1 LRSVLDIENISFG
14 YSKDILLFNDFS
26 LTLNVGEIKAIV
38 GPSGVGKSTL
48 FELIL
53 GHRKSHTGS
62 IRALSLSQVFQDP
75 YSSFHPTYTIRDQIS
90 EVTSMEGYNVLLE
103 QMGLEESHLDTLPHK
118 LSGGQ
123 LQRCSILR
131 ALLMKPKLLLLD
143 EPTSALD
150 NLNQLDI
157 MKLIVEYID
166 GMGVLLITHDGDLAR
181 WCADEII
188 TLGNVETDNSPILP
202 LILSQRD

>member
-1 LRSVLDIENISFG
+1 MSLEVLNIQSIRFG
-14 YSKDILLFNDFS
+14 YSKDALLFDDFS
-26 LTLNVGEIKAIV
+26 LNVTQGQIKAIV

-53 GHRKSHTGS
+53 GRSKLYRGTIKAES
-62 IRALSLSQVFQDP
+62 ISQVFQDP
-75 YSSFHPTYTIRDQIS
+75 YSSFHPSYRIRDQIA
-90 EVTSMEGYNVLLE
+90 EVASLEGYEALMMK
-103 QMGLEESHLDTLPHK
+103 MGLKEEHLDALPHK

-157 MKLIVEYID
+157 MKLIVSNLD
-166 GMGVLLITHDGDLAR
+166 GMGVLLITHDAHLAQ
-181 WCADEII
+181 WCADETIR
-188 TLGNVETDNSPILP
+188 LG
-202 LILSQRD
+202 

>member
-1 LRSVLDIENISFG
+1 MRVLEISNLSFG
-14 YSKDILLFNDFS
+14 YTKEKMIFDAFS
-26 LTLNVGEIKAIV
+26 LTLDAGEIKAIV

-53 GHRKSHTGS
+53 GRLQPQKGS
-62 IRALSLSQVFQDP
+62 IQGATLSQVFQDP
-75 YSSFHPTYTIRDQIS
+75 YSSFHPTYTIREQIGDI
-90 EVTSMEGYNVLLE
+90 TSMEGYETLLS
-103 QMGLEESHLDTLPHK
+103 QMGLDESHLNTLPHK

-131 ALLMKPKLLLLD
+131 ALLMKPQLLLLD

-157 MKLIVEYID
+157 MKLIVEHLE
-166 GMGVLLITHDGDLAR
+166 GMGVLLITHDQNLAQ
-181 WCADEII
+181 WCADEIV
-188 TLGNVETDNSPILP
+188 TLATA
-202 LILSQRD
+202 